1 MNVSIQWFPGHMA
14 KAKREIQAN
23 LSLVDVVIELR
34 DARLP
39 ESSGNPLLSELL
51 QQKIR
56 VLALTKA
63 DLADPSETQRFCS
76 YYKSVGM
83 GVDAVIPVNIRKNV
97 GLKSLKLACEQ
108 AMESKF
114 ERMAKRGIRKRAVRA
129 MVVGIPNVGKS
140 SLINAMAGRSV
151 AKTGD
156 RPGVTQSQ
164 QWIKLAGS
172 IELLDTPGLL
182 WPKFEDRDAAL
193 RLAWSGAI
201 KSSLLRPVEL
211 ALALL
216 TFMNEHYPIA
226 LESRYGV
233 KPFASVNDEQVL
245 GVLEQIGMRRG
256 ALRSGGQVDDE
267 LAAQMLLRDYQTG
280 LLGPMT
286 LEKAP
291 SVEGQ
296 MLE

>member
-1 MNVSIQWFPGHMA
+1 MSIQWFPGHMA

-39 ESSGNPLLSELL
+39 ESSSNPLLSELL
-51 QQKIR
+51 QQKTR

-63 DLADPSETQRFCS
+63 DLADPVETRRFCT
-76 YYKSVGM
+76 YYQSIGM
-83 GVDAVIPVNIRKNV
+83 DAVIPVNIRKNV

-108 AMESKF
+108 AMADKF
-114 ERMAKRGIRKRAVRA
+114 ERLAKRGIRKRAVRA

-140 SLINAMAGRSV
+140 SLINAMAARSV

-182 WPKFEDRDAAL
+182 WPKFEDQAAAL

-201 KSSLLRPVEL
+201 KSDLLQPVDL
-211 ALALL
+211 ALAFLI
-216 TFMNEHYPIA
+216 FVNAHYPEA
-226 LESRYGV
+226 LRLRYGV
-233 KPFASVNDEQVL
+233 EPFSGASEEQQAL
-245 GVLEQIGMRRG
+245 AALEQIGMRRG
-256 ALRSGGQVDDE
+256 AMRRGGQVDAE

-280 LLGPMT
+280 LLGLMT
-286 LEKAP
+286 LEKVP
-291 SVEGQ
+291 DVEGQ
-296 MLE
+296 RQL